1 MLRRGRALN
10 IVAAMSALTLAAC
23 SSPSDPAATPPASVT
38 RSPKSVAPHTA
49 SAAPVEGTVLGSS
62 AAGVYENTT
71 SGRLSPFLAGLVPRV
86 YVPNEGSGDVVVI
99 DPGTFKIVGRFG
111 VGSSPE
117 HVTPEWDLRLLY
129 VNDMGSNALTVI
141 DPQTRRPVRSIR
153 IPTPYNLYFTP
164 DGSKAIVVEDSS
176 TSGDGSKNGLRFY
189 DRATWKFLRFV
200 SVPFPGADHLDFTAD
215 GRYLFLSCEYSGEV
229 ERVDTR
235 TMKVSGA
242 IHVGGLPIDVRLAP
256 SGDLFYVANQG
267 SGGVSIIDP
276 LAMKVIGFIRTGR
289 GAHGLALSRDATR
302 LYVSNRLAGTV
313 SVISFAA
320 REVVAT
326 WKVGGTPDMMAVSPD
341 GRQLWFSNRYSGT
354 VSVVDTRSGRVL
366 HVIRTG
372 EGPHGLSFWPQPG
385 EFSLGHNGNMR

>member
-38 RSPKSVAPHTA
+38 RSLKSVAPHTA

-71 SGRLSPFLAGLVPRV
+71 SGRLSPFLAGLAPRV

-164 DGSKAIVVEDSS
+164 DGSKAIVVARQQPSAHRE
-176 TSGDGSKNGLRFY
+176 SGFAQDDAFVDEGKLYGAAADVDMEHAEAPLLRQPH
-189 DRATWKFLRFV
+189 RA
-200 SVPFPGADHLDFTAD
+200 
-215 GRYLFLSCEYSGEV
+215 
-229 ERVDTR
+229 
-235 TMKVSGA
+235 
-242 IHVGGLPIDVRLAP
+242 
-256 SGDLFYVANQG
+256 
-267 SGGVSIIDP
+267 
-276 LAMKVIGFIRTGR
+276 
-289 GAHGLALSRDATR
+289 
-302 LYVSNRLAGTV
+302 
-313 SVISFAA
+313 
-320 REVVAT
+320 
-326 WKVGGTPDMMAVSPD
+326 
-341 GRQLWFSNRYSGT
+341 
-354 VSVVDTRSGRVL
+354 
-366 HVIRTG
+366 
-372 EGPHGLSFWPQPG
+372 
-385 EFSLGHNGNMR
+385 